1 MRTNNES
8 NSILEA
14 ALSYAK
20 LEAISGI
27 SIKFLSKLH
36 SRSQEEN
43 QNSLRQSTKELKIID
58 KPKRTTE

>member
-20 LEAISGI
+20 FEAISGL

-43 QNSLRQSTKELKIID
+43 QNSPHQSTEELKVID
-58 KPKRTTE
+58 KAETHN